1 MHAEAR
7 GVWPTVLVHV
17 HTPWTRVQCLCRHNA
32 LLYCVACLSHYL
44 CGLSVISC
52 LLRVWSVCLFCGR
65 GLSGDLIPYTMCMC
79 VCVCMCVFVCVCVC
93 VRARAR
99 GAVAGGEVFVD

>member
-44 CGLSVISC
+44 CGLSVISTACVVC
-52 LLRVWSVCLFCGR
+52 LSVSLLLWSVCHVYYVC
-65 GLSGDLIPYTMCMC
+65 GLS
-79 VCVCMCVFVCVCVC
+79 VCF
-93 VRARAR
+93 AD
-99 GAVAGGEVFVD
+99 AVSLET